1 MILSVVV
8 MLILLGIL
16 CRRAGRDGLP
26 YFWTALGLG
35 IADAVLMVMACFILP
50 GDEPGHVLIFELTV
64 AFWITPVLL
73 IVWGTSF
80 LRDGYIFRTVLAV
93 LISGCIS
100 LMLWLQHDRAKWRAE
115 LSRTD
120 ANLLHCGKLV
130 KAGKRA
136 ELRVFLGRNGTN
148 ISGDRRKWNDAFEA
162 AFLQEGGQK

>member
-16 CRRAGRDGLP
+16 RRRAGGDGLP

-35 IADAVLMVMACFILP
+35 IADAVLMVMDCFVLP
-50 GDEPGHVLIFELTV
+50 GDDGHVLKFELIT
-64 AFWITPVLL
+64 AFWIIPVLL

-80 LRDGYIFRTVLAV
+80 LRDGWIFRTALAV
-93 LISGCIS
+93 LITGCIA
-100 LMLWLQHDRAKWRAE
+100 LMAWLRHDRAEWRAE

-120 ANLLHCGKLV
+120 ANLLRCGRLV

-136 ELRVFLGRNGTN
+136 ELRTFLERNGTN
-148 ISGDRRKWNDAFEA
+148 IGGDRKKWNDAFEA
-162 AFLQEGGQK
+162 AFPQEGGQK